1 MQVLIFHRPVSCA
14 AQQYMHTTKES
25 IKDIKTHAQPAFSS
39 EKLLRKDHAAPV
51 TDDFANIKTEKA
63 ATDVFQVA

>member
-39 EKLLRKDHAAPV
+39 EKLL
-51 TDDFANIKTEKA
+51 
-63 ATDVFQVA
+63 